1 MSRVVIVDGFSS
13 GKFVAKAL
21 RERGCTLIHVASS
34 ATLDDYYYMGFD
46 ASIYECL
53 IVNKQLEATVERV
66 ATFDPQYIIAG
77 AETGVLLSDWLNE
90 QLNLPYRNQFNR
102 TQARRNK
109 FEMIRCVADAGL
121 PAAQQAVVESWNAA
135 KAWILGH
142 GRFPVV
148 LKPLDSAGA
157 DGVYIC
163 DDLQDCEVAFG
174 KVLGT
179 TNRLNIRNAQV
190 LIQEYLVGVEYVV
203 NMVSLG
209 ARQMVTEVVRYR
221 KERLDSGSVIYDID
235 ELVSPA
241 EPECELLVDYTR
253 KVVRSLGIEN
263 GPSHAEVMLTEKGPR
278 LVEIAARTDG
288 ILRPEVS
295 EQTTGL
301 GQIRA
306 TVMSIVE
313 PEQFER
319 LLDAQV
325 GYELLLHSYNVCLIN
340 RSPGCFTKELF
351 LSELLKLESYF
362 YSVFYVGSGQPI
374 GMTKDVF
381 SQPGTI
387 YLVHADNAVIK
398 ADYLKLRALE
408 AVGAYLAP

>member
-34 ATLDDYYYMGFD
+34 ATLDDYYYAGFD
-46 ASIYECL
+46 ASIYEGL
-53 IVNKQLEATVERV
+53 IVNKHMDATVECV
-66 ATFDPQYIIAG
+66 APFDPHYIIAG
-77 AETGVLLSDWLNE
+77 AETGVLLADRLNE
-90 QLNLPYRNQFNR
+90 QFNLPYRNQFKR

-121 PAAQQAVVESWNAA
+121 PTAQQGVVESWDAA
-135 KAWILGH
+135 EVWILGH

-148 LKPLDSAGA
+148 LKPLDSAGS

-163 DDLQDCEVAFG
+163 NDLQDCEVAFG
-174 KVLGT
+174 KVLGA
-179 TNRLNIRNAQV
+179 TNRLNIGNVQV

-209 ARQMVTEVVRYR
+209 ARQLVTEVVRYR
-221 KERLDSGSVIYDID
+221 KERLDSGSIIYDID

-241 EPECELLVDYTR
+241 EPEYERLIDYTR

-263 GPSHAEVMLTEKGPR
+263 GPSHAEVMLTENGPK

-301 GQIRA
+301 GQISA
-306 TVMSIVE
+306 TVMSMVE

-319 LLDAQV
+319 LLDAKA
-325 GYELLLHSYNVCLIN
+325 GYELLRHSYNVCLIN
-340 RSPGCFTKELF
+340 RSPGRFTNELF
-351 LSELLKLESYF
+351 LRELVKLESYF
-362 YSVFYVGSGQPI
+362 DAVFYVGSGQPV
-374 GMTKDVF
+374 GLTTDVF

-408 AVGAYLAP
+408 ALGVYLAP

>member
-34 ATLDDYYYMGFD
+34 ATLDDYYYTGFD

-53 IVNKQLEATVERV
+53 IVNKQVEATVERV

-121 PAAQQAVVESWNAA
+121 PAAQQGVVESWDAA

-142 GRFPVV
+142 GTFPVV

-179 TNRLNIRNAQV
+179 TNRLSIKNAQV

-209 ARQMVTEVVRYR
+209 ARQLVTEVVRYR

-263 GPSHAEVMLTEKGPR
+263 GPSHAEVMLTEKGPK

-301 GQIRA
+301 GQICA

-313 PEQFER
+313 PEQFEL
-319 LLDAQV
+319 LLDAKV
-325 GYELLLHSYNVCLIN
+325 GYELLQHSYNVCLIN
-340 RSPGCFTKELF
+340 RSPGRFTKQLF

-362 YSVFYVGSGQPI
+362 DSVFYVGSGQPI

-398 ADYLKLRALE
+398 MDYLKLRALE
-408 AVGAYLAP
+408 AAGAYLAP